1 MASAFDT
8 WLEKDAAP
16 LPLDAPAAALRA
28 LPLGEADVVFLGELN
43 HFVHEKSDFR
53 TLFARACIAQGVD
66 IIGEELGW
74 SDGVRLARYFRAR
87 DEAIFDR
94 LLLFGFKGDMR
105 ADRDDSPKGVFAASA
120 KTYPFA
126 LMRAEQTRFYRA
138 IAPRAFFGFDVDSI
152 AQGYRADI
160 TETQP
165 DYAAR
170 LAPRAGETMRDE
182 RARLISVRGDAPDE
196 AAAAQMDA
204 AIDSLAYLDL
214 LHAAQ
219 TYEATRPAMAAR
231 EDAMK
236 RRFAAARRL
245 FGGKMA
251 LLSHATHLAKDDRL
265 FADFAGIGP
274 GGALTPSLG
283 HHIVQDL
290 GLKAF
295 SIWMIYGAGED
306 SQPLPDL
313 PRKAAFAPD
322 SLNRRL
328 AARFKTPTLIRT
340 AHAPDEPVTIAHM
353 YNATLRTLLKAQ
365 MDALYFLPRVSAMQ
379 G

>member
-1 MASAFDT
+1 MPNPFDT
-8 WLEKDAAP
+8 WLARDAAP
-16 LPLDAPAAALRA
+16 LPLDAPAEAPRD
-28 LPLGEADVVFLGELN
+28 LPLGDADVVFLGELN

-53 TLFARACIAQGVD
+53 ALFARACIAQGVD
-66 IIGEELGW
+66 VVGEELGW
-74 SDGVRLARYFRAR
+74 SDGVRLARYFRTR
-87 DEAIFDR
+87 DEVVFDR
-94 LLLFGFKGDMR
+94 ILLFGFKGDSR
-105 ADRDDSPKGVFAASA
+105 ADRDDSPKGIFAASA
-120 KTYPFA
+120 KTYPFD

-138 IAPRAFFGFDVDSI
+138 IEPRAFFGFDTDSI

-160 TETQP
+160 AETQP

-170 LAPRAGETMRDE
+170 LALLPGETQLDE
-182 RARLISVRGDAPDE
+182 RARLISTRGDAPD
-196 AAAAQMDA
+196 AATGAQMNA

-236 RRFAAARRL
+236 RRFADARAL
-245 FGGKMA
+245 FGGKQV
-251 LLSHATHLAKDDRL
+251 LLAHATHLAKDDRL
-265 FADFAGIGP
+265 FADFAGVGP

-283 HHIVQDL
+283 HHIVQEL

-306 SQPLPDL
+306 SQPLADL
-313 PRKAAFAPD
+313 PRKAAFTHD

-340 AHAPDEPVTIAHM
+340 DHAPDEMMTIAHM
-353 YNATLRTLLKAQ
+353 YNSTLRTPLKGQ
-365 MDALYFLPRVSAMQ
+365 MDALYFVPRVSPMQ
-379 G
+379 S

>member
-1 MASAFDT
+1 MRMASAFDT

-74 SDGVRLARYFRAR
+74 SDGVRLARYFRTR

-126 LMRAEQTRFYRA
+126 LMRTEQTRFYRA

-165 DYAAR
+165 
-170 LAPRAGETMRDE
+170 
-182 RARLISVRGDAPDE
+182 
-196 AAAAQMDA
+196 
-204 AIDSLAYLDL
+204 
-214 LHAAQ
+214 
-219 TYEATRPAMAAR
+219 
-231 EDAMK
+231 
-236 RRFAAARRL
+236 
-245 FGGKMA
+245 
-251 LLSHATHLAKDDRL
+251 
-265 FADFAGIGP
+265 
-274 GGALTPSLG
+274 
-283 HHIVQDL
+283 
-290 GLKAF
+290 
-295 SIWMIYGAGED
+295 
-306 SQPLPDL
+306 
-313 PRKAAFAPD
+313 
-322 SLNRRL
+322 
-328 AARFKTPTLIRT
+328 
-340 AHAPDEPVTIAHM
+340 
-353 YNATLRTLLKAQ
+353 
-365 MDALYFLPRVSAMQ
+365 
-379 G
+379 